1 MIFFDVEAY
10 VMINDKNGVE
20 SKVYVII
27 VDC

>member
-10 VMINDKNGVE
+10 VMINDKNGFE

-27 VDC
+27 ADC